1 MMVSLDGFFEG
12 PNHELD
18 FGERVADLTKDEG
31 RIEVSSRHARKRPAT
46 NRPSHE
52 SLFTWKAKRLKI
64 EPG

>member
-1 MMVSLDGFFEG
+1 MMVSLDGCFEG
-12 PNHELD
+12 PNHELA
-18 FGERVADLTKDEG
+18 FGERVTDLPKMRGE
-31 RIEVSSRHARKRPAT
+31 SRLAPATPEKRPAT